1 MDESKRRRTEITIEK
16 ISVTRIRSVGPGSAV
31 AAKIYCQQCGE
42 FVSAFEAKQVA
53 TIIAVGGRDELDWEN
68 DPDLH
73 QLPDG
78 RYCTIP
84 LGEYL
89 SRVTGGETL
98 VLNNSEK

>member
-16 ISVTRIRSVGPGSAV
+16 ISVTRIRSVGPSSAD

-42 FVSAFEAKQVA
+42 FVSAFEAKQVSA
-53 TIIAVGGRDELDWEN
+53 IIAVGGRDEANWEK
-68 DPDLH
+68 DPELH
-73 QLPDG
+73 RLPDG
-78 RYCTIP
+78 RYCAVP

-98 VLNNSEK
+98 VLNNSDR